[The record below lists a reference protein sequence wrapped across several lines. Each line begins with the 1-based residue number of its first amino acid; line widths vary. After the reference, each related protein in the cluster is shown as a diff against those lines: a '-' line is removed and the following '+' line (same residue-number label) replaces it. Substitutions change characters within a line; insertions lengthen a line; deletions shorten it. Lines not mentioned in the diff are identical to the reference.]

1 MFGSVEDPM
10 EMYYQY
16 NHDNSDPIK
25 DGESTAQLS
34 D

>member
-1 MFGSVEDPM
+1 M

-34 D
+34 DW